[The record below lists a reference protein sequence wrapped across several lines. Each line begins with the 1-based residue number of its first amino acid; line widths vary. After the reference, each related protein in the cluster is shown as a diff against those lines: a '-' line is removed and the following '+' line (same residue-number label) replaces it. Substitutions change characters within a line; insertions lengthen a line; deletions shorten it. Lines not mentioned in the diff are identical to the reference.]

1 MDSLVPYYSDSDS
14 SPELCSEDHD
24 QPPTKS
30 ARVEELIT
38 ASSPPLVLSS
48 SDGESDDPSLE
59 RRQTNSSAD
68 EGDSPDPSEIPPQLC
83 ETASSS
89 SKSTVKAKAYAIK
102 FTELPGEMRIFLKAV
117 EKFFTRA
124 VNLERQTPPL
134 KNSTYSKAQE
144 RMLAFLGFLHANLRI
159 QLTPEVFL
167 RPSVLEKYL
176 DYLQAVRKCS
186 PATVANHASS
196 LLYPVKFLHREHAPN
211 YHNIPVIRQIRTQAT
226 ILQREGDLQ
235 RPKSKEELAAANRW
249 LEWEEIVQACS
260 LQRDYFE
267 MAVNGSEKVRECGN
281 LVVLA
286 MYVFIPPSR
295 GLEIRTLQIE
305 RDWKN
310 FTPEKSKGKNLVL
323 LQESS
328 QVTLHF
334 DNYKTQKHYGHE
346 QILLKGD
353 TELCKIL
360 VEYVNKH
367 RPKLLSENSGQT
379 LLLVRST

>member
-30 ARVEELIT
+30 ARLEELIT

-144 RMLAFLGFLHANLRI
+144 RMLG
-159 QLTPEVFL
+159 
-167 RPSVLEKYL
+167 KY
-176 DYLQAVRKCS
+176 
-186 PATVANHASS
+186 
-196 LLYPVKFLHREHAPN
+196 
-211 YHNIPVIRQIRTQAT
+211 
-226 ILQREGDLQ
+226 
-235 RPKSKEELAAANRW
+235 
-249 LEWEEIVQACS
+249 
-260 LQRDYFE
+260 
-267 MAVNGSEKVRECGN
+267 
-281 LVVLA
+281 
-286 MYVFIPPSR
+286 SR
-295 GLEIRTLQIE
+295 
-305 RDWKN
+305 
-310 FTPEKSKGKNLVL
+310 
-323 LQESS
+323 
-328 QVTLHF
+328 
-334 DNYKTQKHYGHE
+334 
-346 QILLKGD
+346 
-353 TELCKIL
+353 
-360 VEYVNKH
+360 
-367 RPKLLSENSGQT
+367 
-379 LLLVRST
+379 